1 MDEIREKRNL
11 NAKSM
16 KGKMEAEA
24 RAALVAEG
32 KSLKEELAA
41 VEGGLNALVGAVQA
55 GYPAH
60 PWLVKPFYLSS
71 ETVLSIK

>member
-1 MDEIREKRNL
+1 VDEIREKRNL

-60 PWLVKPFYLSS
+60 P
-71 ETVLSIK
+71 